1 MATTATPTGAEPVNT
16 LSASGS
22 YSGKVRHMK
31 IANNYGTAI
40 FYGDFVKPVAAGGV
54 ELDAGTATLTP
65 IGIFVG
71 CSYTDPTTNQ
81 LTFGQYYPA
90 STAADDISAYVVD
103 DPNVVFKIQGD
114 ATLAQTTMFLNAG
127 VVQTAGSVDFG
138 RSKNAL
144 DSSTAATTN
153 TLPLRIVEFVDGPTS
168 SVGDAF
174 TDVLCIFAAGDHA
187 YRNATGV

>member
-1 MATTATPTGAEPVNT
+1 MATTATPNGAEPVNT
-16 LSASGS
+16 RSASGS

-71 CSYTDPTTNQ
+71 CSYTDPTSKQ
-81 LTFGQYYPA
+81 LTFSQFYPA

-103 DPNVVFKIQGD
+103 DPDLVFKIQAD

-127 VVQTAGSVDFG
+127 AVQTAGSIDFG

-144 DSSTAATTN
+144 DASTAATTA

-174 TDVLCIFAAGDHA
+174 TDVLCIYNAGDHA
-187 YRNATGV
+187 YRNSTGV

>member
-71 CSYTDPTTNQ
+71 CSFTDPTTKQ
-81 LTFGQYYPA
+81 LTFSQLYPA

-144 DSSTAATTN
+144 DASTAATTG
-153 TLPLRIVEFVDGPTS
+153 TLPLRIVEFVEGPTS
-168 SVGDAF
+168 SVGDTY

-187 YRNATGV
+187 YSNATGV

>member
-1 MATTATPTGAEPVNT
+1 MATTATPNGAEPVNT

-31 IANNYGTAI
+31 IANDYGTAI

-71 CSYTDPTTNQ
+71 CSYTDPTSNQ
-81 LTFGQYYPA
+81 LTFSQYYPA

-103 DPNVVFKIQGD
+103 DPDLVFKIQAD

-127 VVQTAGSVDFG
+127 AVQTAGSTDFG

-144 DSSTAATTN
+144 DASTAATTA
-153 TLPLRIVEFVDGPTS
+153 TLPLRIVEFVEGPTS
-168 SVGDAF
+168 AVGDAY
-174 TDVLCIFAAGDHA
+174 TDVLCIYNAGDHA
-187 YRNATGV
+187 YRNSTGV

>member
-1 MATTATPTGAEPVNT
+1 MATTATPNGAEPVNT

-40 FYGDFVKPVAAGGV
+40 FTGDFVKPVAAGGV

-71 CSYTDPTTNQ
+71 CSYTDPTSNQ
-81 LTFGQYYPA
+81 LTFSQYYPA
-90 STAADDISAYVVD
+90 SIAADDISAYVVD
-103 DPNVVFKIQGD
+103 DPDLVFKIQAD

-127 VVQTAGSVDFG
+127 AVQTAGSTDFG

-144 DSSTAATTN
+144 DASTAATTA
-153 TLPLRIVEFVDGPTS
+153 TLPLRIVEFVEGPTS
-168 SVGDAF
+168 AVGDAY
-174 TDVLCIFAAGDHA
+174 TDVLCIYNAGDHA
-187 YRNATGV
+187 YRNSTGV

>member
-1 MATTATPTGAEPVNT
+1 MATTATPNGAEPVNT

-71 CSYTDPTTNQ
+71 CSYTDPTSNQ
-81 LTFGQYYPA
+81 LTFSQHYPA

-103 DPNVVFKIQGD
+103 DPDLVFKIQAD

-127 VVQTAGSVDFG
+127 AVQTAGSTDFG

-144 DSSTAATTN
+144 DASTAATTA
-153 TLPLRIVEFVDGPTS
+153 TLPLRIVEFVEGPTS
-168 SVGDAF
+168 AVGAY
-174 TDVLCIFAAGDHA
+174 TDVLCIYNAGDHA
-187 YRNATGV
+187 YRNSTGV

>member
-1 MATTATPTGAEPVNT
+1 MATTATPTGAEPANT

-31 IANNYGTAI
+31 IANDYGTAI
-40 FYGDFVKPVAAGGV
+40 FYGDFVKPVAAGVV
-54 ELDAGTATLTP
+54 EKDAGTATLTP

-71 CSYTDPTTNQ
+71 CSYTDPTTKQ
-81 LTFGQYYPA
+81 LTFSQFYPA

-114 ATLAQTTMFLNAG
+114 ATLAQTSMFLNAG
-127 VVQTAGSVDFG
+127 VVQTAGSTDFG

-153 TLPLRIVEFVDGPTS
+153 TLPLRVVEFVDGPTS

-174 TDVLCIFAAGDHA
+174 TDVLAIFAAGDHA
-187 YRNATGV
+187 YNNATGV

>member
-71 CSYTDPTTNQ
+71 CSYTDPTSNQ
-81 LTFGQYYPA
+81 LTFSQYYPA

-103 DPNVVFKIQGD
+103 DPDLVFKIQAD

-127 VVQTAGSVDFG
+127 AVQTAGSTDFG

-144 DSSTAATTN
+144 DASTAATTA
-153 TLPLRIVEFVDGPTS
+153 TLPLRIVEFVEGPTS
-168 SVGDAF
+168 AVGDAF
-174 TDVLCIFAAGDHA
+174 TDVLCIYNAGDHA
-187 YRNATGV
+187 YRNSTGV

>member
-1 MATTATPTGAEPVNT
+1 MATTATPNGAEPVNT

-71 CSYTDPTTNQ
+71 CSYTDPTSNQ
-81 LTFGQYYPA
+81 LTFSQYYPA

-103 DPNVVFKIQGD
+103 DPDLVFKIQAD

-127 VVQTAGSVDFG
+127 AVQTAGSTDFG

-144 DSSTAATTN
+144 DASTAATTA
-153 TLPLRIVEFVDGPTS
+153 TLPLRIVEFVEGPTS
-168 SVGDAF
+168 AVGDAF
-174 TDVLCIFAAGDHA
+174 TDVLCIYNAGDHA
-187 YRNATGV
+187 YRNSTGV

>member
-71 CSYTDPTTNQ
+71 CSYTDPTSNQ
-81 LTFGQYYPA
+81 LTFSQYYPA

-103 DPNVVFKIQGD
+103 DPDLVFKIQAD

-127 VVQTAGSVDFG
+127 AVQTAGSTDFG

-144 DSSTAATTN
+144 DASTAATTA
-153 TLPLRIVEFVDGPTS
+153 TLPLRIVEFVEGPTS
-168 SVGDAF
+168 AVGDAY
-174 TDVLCIFAAGDHA
+174 TDVLCIYNAGDHA
-187 YRNATGV
+187 YRNSTGV

>member
-1 MATTATPTGAEPVNT
+1 MATTATPNGAEPVNT

-65 IGIFVG
+65 IGVFVG
-71 CSYTDPTTNQ
+71 CSYTDPTSNQ
-81 LTFGQYYPA
+81 LTFSQYYPA

-103 DPNVVFKIQGD
+103 DPDLVFKIQAD

-127 VVQTAGSVDFG
+127 AVQTAGSTDFG

-144 DSSTAATTN
+144 DASTAATTA
-153 TLPLRIVEFVDGPTS
+153 TLPLRIVEFVEGPTS
-168 SVGDAF
+168 AVGDAY
-174 TDVLCIFAAGDHA
+174 TDVLCIYNAGDHA
-187 YRNATGV
+187 YRNSTGV

>member
-1 MATTATPTGAEPVNT
+1 MATTATPNGAEPVNT

-71 CSYTDPTTNQ
+71 CSYTDPTSNQ
-81 LTFGQYYPA
+81 LTFSQYYPA

-103 DPNVVFKIQGD
+103 DPDLVFKIQAD

-127 VVQTAGSVDFG
+127 AVQTAGSTDFG

-144 DSSTAATTN
+144 DASTAATTA
-153 TLPLRIVEFVDGPTS
+153 TLPLRIVEFVEGPTS
-168 SVGDAF
+168 AVGDAY
-174 TDVLCIFAAGDHA
+174 TDVLCIYNAGDHA
-187 YRNATGV
+187 YRNSTGV

>member
-1 MATTATPTGAEPVNT
+1 MATTATPNGAEPVNT

-71 CSYTDPTTNQ
+71 CSYTDPTSKQ
-81 LTFGQYYPA
+81 LTFSQFYPA

-103 DPNVVFKIQGD
+103 DPDLVFKIQAD

-127 VVQTAGSVDFG
+127 AVQTAGSTDFG

-144 DSSTAATTN
+144 DASTAATTA

-174 TDVLCIFAAGDHA
+174 TDVLCIYNAGDHA
-187 YRNATGV
+187 YRNSTGV

>member
-71 CSYTDPTTNQ
+71 CSYTDPTSNQ
-81 LTFGQYYPA
+81 LTFSQYYPA

-103 DPNVVFKIQGD
+103 DPDLVFKIQAD

-127 VVQTAGSVDFG
+127 AVQTAGSTDFG

-144 DSSTAATTN
+144 DASTAATTA
-153 TLPLRIVEFVDGPTS
+153 TLPLRIVEFVEGPTS

-174 TDVLCIFAAGDHA
+174 TDVLCIYNAGDHA
-187 YRNATGV
+187 YRNSTGV

>member
-1 MATTATPTGAEPVNT
+1 MATTATPNGAEPVNT

-71 CSYTDPTTNQ
+71 CSYTDPTSNQ
-81 LTFGQYYPA
+81 LTFSQYYPA

-103 DPNVVFKIQGD
+103 DPDLVFKIQAD

-127 VVQTAGSVDFG
+127 AVQTAGSTDFG

-144 DSSTAATTN
+144 DASTAATTA
-153 TLPLRIVEFVDGPTS
+153 TLPLRIVEFVEGPTS
-168 SVGDAF
+168 AVGDAY
-174 TDVLCIFAAGDHA
+174 TDVLCIYNAVDHA
-187 YRNATGV
+187 YRRSTGV